1 MDLSLSPLFALV
13 LALLQ
18 LGPVFYAMTALQGRA
33 ALNITMSICLLAV
46 AVGSLVWSITG
57 LSAFAMVY
65 LGSLAVGLCGI
76 WSYRRQALA

>member
-18 LGPVFYAMTALQGRA
+18 LGVVAFNMSALQSRGL
-33 ALNITMSICLLAV
+33 LNITLAICLLCVLLASV
-46 AVGSLVWSITG
+46 VWSITG

-65 LGSLAVGLCGI
+65 LGTLAVGLCGI
-76 WSYRRQALA
+76 WSYQRQALV